1 MRRSMPFILA
11 TILLILLTWATVY
24 NNYQKPHA
32 VFWDENYHIASAEKY
47 IAGSLFMEPHP
58 PLGKMLIALGEQ
70 IRSPNREV
78 DKLSFLETDYIREFP
93 PGFSFKGYRFFPVVF
108 ASLNVLLFFAVLL
121 TLSRNVY
128 ISFLFTA
135 WFLFDNA
142 IIVHSRGA
150 MLEPFLIFFALL
162 SLLIFFRMADRKI
175 SLASYAALSVPVGLA
190 LSVKINAAFLLL
202 LFPSLFLMEHFAQ
215 KKDMLFSRQLARLVV
230 RAASSIAVIAILVLS
245 IFYIHIGMGKHL
257 TNGAYKA
264 TPGHLNRIS
273 MNQTFSIPAF
283 AEGLRGNI
291 RYMAEYQSGVPRLDV
306 CKNGENGSHPMR
318 WILGEKS
325 INYRW
330 HKEEDQARYL
340 YLVPNMA
347 VWLTGLA
354 GLALGISLAAGVLL
368 LGLRCPEGRHNDCRN
383 IFILLSLYMAYMA
396 IALYAS
402 RVLYLYHYFL
412 PLIVTLLI
420 SFVFLQ
426 YFARDRFL
434 KESAWLNLH
443 LFQIQE
449 NETENKSKLPLF
461 TGILAIAAVAVMAL
475 YAFLSPLTYYRFLK
489 KEEIQRRDLFVPG
502 VIEDVIG
509 KK

>member
-1 MRRSMPFILA
+1 
-11 TILLILLTWATVY
+11 
-24 NNYQKPHA
+24 
-32 VFWDENYHIASAEKY
+32 
-47 IAGSLFMEPHP
+47 
-58 PLGKMLIALGEQ
+58 
-70 IRSPNREV
+70 
-78 DKLSFLETDYIREFP
+78 
-93 PGFSFKGYRFFPVVF
+93 
-108 ASLNVLLFFAVLL
+108 
-121 TLSRNVY
+121 
-128 ISFLFTA
+128 
-135 WFLFDNA
+135 
-142 IIVHSRGA
+142 
-150 MLEPFLIFFALL
+150 
-162 SLLIFFRMADRKI
+162 
-175 SLASYAALSVPVGLA
+175 
-190 LSVKINAAFLLL
+190 
-202 LFPSLFLMEHFAQ
+202 
-215 KKDMLFSRQLARLVV
+215 
-230 RAASSIAVIAILVLS
+230 
-245 IFYIHIGMGKHL
+245 
-257 TNGAYKA
+257 
-264 TPGHLNRIS
+264 
-273 MNQTFSIPAF
+273 
-283 AEGLRGNI
+283 
-291 RYMAEYQSGVPRLDV
+291 
-306 CKNGENGSHPMR
+306 
-318 WILGEKS
+318 
-325 INYRW
+325 
-330 HKEEDQARYL
+330 
-340 YLVPNMA
+340 MA